1 MSEYS
6 HLPDGLERLSDIR
19 ESIGRRKT
27 LFFLDFDGTLAPIS
41 PTPDAACMPAHLR
54 ELLERLA
61 RATLVCI
68 VSGRGLT
75 DLQAKVGVN
84 SLYYAADHGHRITG
98 PQGSN
103 VELEIAPDDTLEL
116 ENASYE
122 LEQRLRHVQGAIIE
136 TKGVSLSIHY
146 RLVGDNERM
155 FVEQVVKEIA
165 AASPGLRLTSGK
177 QVFELTP
184 DLGWNKGK
192 AMLWLIKRLGYR
204 RSSVCPICV
213 GDDLTDED
221 MFAAAHGWGIGL
233 VVGRAERET
242 RADYEL
248 RDPAAVSAFLE
259 AFVQQPRYAVRPKG

>member
-1 MSEYS
+1 MSQYY
-6 HLPDGLERLSDIR
+6 HLPDGLERLSDIK
-19 ESIGRRKT
+19 ESIGRRKA

-41 PTPDAACMPAHLR
+41 PTPDAACMSADLR

-61 RATLVCI
+61 RATLVCV

-75 DLQAKVGVN
+75 DLQAKVGVS

-98 PQGSN
+98 PQGSG
-103 VELEIAPDDTLEL
+103 VDLEIAPDDTLEL

-122 LEQRLRHVQGAIIE
+122 LERRLRHVQGAIVE
-136 TKGVSLSIHY
+136 TKGVSLSVHY
-146 RLVGDNERM
+146 RLVDEAERTL
-155 FVEQVVKEIA
+155 VEEAVGEVA

-213 GDDLTDED
+213 GDDQTDED

-233 VVGRAERET
+233 VVGHAQRET
-242 RADYEL
+242 HADYEL
-248 RDPAAVSAFLE
+248 RDPADVSAFLR
-259 AFVQQPRYAVRPKG
+259 AFAQ